1 MSTARGRLSGLTART
16 VVITSLAALLA
27 FCIVLLIGQA
37 FARLHDQVDRLT
49 RSELERLMSSVRLM
63 QQTESLVALGLILVQ
78 AESHGDRRAALV
90 ELNDRIRWIG
100 KLTGPLLSSASDAE
114 FVAKVRDAERRLEEN
129 IAELDR
135 LLRRRIDGDAG
146 AAEFAAIRQR
156 SMENREIAGRLSVL
170 MGYEAASVRSE
181 LSARGRRLQEDAAQ
195 QRRNL
200 AGFAALLLVAVILS
214 GIYFEWHV
222 VRRIQRMRHALI
234 GGDVDPRDLRIGG
247 KDEIVELAETIGG
260 YVERIQAQEA
270 RMQKAHDELAF
281 LAEHD
286 PLTGLAN
293 RRHFSAAAR
302 RLVARG
308 AQPLCL
314 AIIDVDN
321 FKQVNDSY
329 GHDLGDRALVHVA
342 AQAFAGLRADDVL
355 ARIGGE
361 EFVAMM
367 PVRTVGDAH
376 RICDALRA
384 RVEGAPMPHGAGR
397 GLSLTV
403 SIGLTL
409 MTPPPAGVLDDPD
422 ELERLIQRAMRR
434 ADAALYAAKADG
446 RNLVRLATAES

>member
-1 MSTARGRLSGLTART
+1 
-16 VVITSLAALLA
+16 
-27 FCIVLLIGQA
+27 
-37 FARLHDQVDRLT
+37 
-49 RSELERLMSSVRLM
+49 
-63 QQTESLVALGLILVQ
+63 
-78 AESHGDRRAALV
+78 
-90 ELNDRIRWIG
+90 
-100 KLTGPLLSSASDAE
+100 
-114 FVAKVRDAERRLEEN
+114 
-129 IAELDR
+129 
-135 LLRRRIDGDAG
+135 
-146 AAEFAAIRQR
+146 
-156 SMENREIAGRLSVL
+156 
-170 MGYEAASVRSE
+170 
-181 LSARGRRLQEDAAQ
+181 
-195 QRRNL
+195 
-200 AGFAALLLVAVILS
+200 
-214 GIYFEWHV
+214 
-222 VRRIQRMRHALI
+222 
-234 GGDVDPRDLRIGG
+234 
-247 KDEIVELAETIGG
+247 
-260 YVERIQAQEA
+260 
-270 RMQKAHDELAF
+270 MQKAHDELAF

-409 MTPPPAGVLDDPD
+409 ITPPPAGVLDDPD